1 MSLKRFGVSLEDD
14 LLESLDKYT
23 EDGGFANRSQA
34 IRNLVE
40 KSISETKW
48 QCNHIV
54 AGTVTLLYERKRDD
68 IAARIRDIHKQYD
81 GIILS
86 SSQYY
91 LDSGNCLQVTVI
103 TGQAHQL
110 TEFSDKLISI
120 KGILH
125 GKLAMSRA
133 D

>member
-34 IRNLVE
+34 IRHLVE
-40 KSISETKW
+40 RSISETKW
-48 QCNHIV
+48 HCNHTV
-54 AGTVTLLYERKRDD
+54 AGTVTLLYEQTRDD
-68 IAARIRDIHKQYD
+68 VAARIRDVQQKYSEV
-81 GIILS
+81 ILS

-91 LDSGNCLQVTVI
+91 LSSGNCLQVTVI
-103 TGQAHQL
+103 TGQACRL
-110 TEFSDKLISI
+110 TELSDKLISV

-125 GKLAMSRA
+125 GKLTMSRA